1 MSLVSLLM
9 PEGELRVIRCDT
21 ADKLIQ
27 CGNGDAALL
36 YLYII
41 RRGTQFNEQHAMR
54 DLNFSKERFERATF
68 TLTNLSITQS
78 PTAAEMTPAPAPRY
92 TAAELRDARG
102 GDHKFQAI
110 CDTAEGILNRPLTDS
125 LLRTLYTV
133 YDHIA
138 LPAEVIIELL
148 SYLKRDRGTVRGRDI
163 EREACVWSDKGLL
176 TAADAQRY
184 LATIDAEQPLRNA
197 FYQIF
202 GIVGRKPTA
211 AESTIIALC
220 MEKGFPPDTVELAL
234 ARMKRQI
241 GSFSASY
248 LRKMLTA
255 WDQSGVHT
263 VSEVTA
269 LEPEI
274 SEEKRARAVTRPPFG
289 AVTASASAQNT
300 ESAPL
305 ADWEKEWIEEV
316 KRRRTQQSED

>member
-1 MSLVSLLM
+1 
-9 PEGELRVIRCDT
+9 
-21 ADKLIQ
+21 
-27 CGNGDAALL
+27 
-36 YLYII
+36 
-41 RRGTQFNEQHAMR
+41 MR

-184 LATIDAEQPLRNA
+184 LATIDAEQPRA
-197 FYQIF
+197 VRSIKIF

-248 LRKMLTA
+248 
-255 WDQSGVHT
+255 SGQDADRLG
-263 VSEVTA
+263 SE
-269 LEPEI
+269 
-274 SEEKRARAVTRPPFG
+274 
-289 AVTASASAQNT
+289 
-300 ESAPL
+300 
-305 ADWEKEWIEEV
+305 
-316 KRRRTQQSED
+316 RRTHRFRSGHCTGT

>member
-1 MSLVSLLM
+1 MTTLHF
-9 PEGELRVIRCDT
+9 LR
-21 ADKLIQ
+21 
-27 CGNGDAALL
+27 
-36 YLYII
+36 
-41 RRGTQFNEQHAMR
+41 
-54 DLNFSKERFERATF
+54 
-68 TLTNLSITQS
+68 
-78 PTAAEMTPAPAPRY
+78 
-92 TAAELRDARG
+92 
-102 GDHKFQAI
+102 
-110 CDTAEGILNRPLTDS
+110 
-125 LLRTLYTV
+125 
-133 YDHIA
+133 
-138 LPAEVIIELL
+138 VIIELL

-211 AESTIIALC
+211 AGIDHHCTLYG
-220 MEKGFPPDTVELAL
+220 KGFPPDTVKLAL

-300 ESAPL
+300 RKCAARRL
-305 ADWEKEWIEEV
+305 GKEMSEV